1 MKIEQFLILIL
12 TFGFSLTISSQD
24 ASFYKKYADKGDE
37 AAMYKL
43 AECYLNGTGGVQQE
57 MNQASYWL
65 TKAAKKNY
73 APAQVKLAYCYI
85 YGAGVLKDNKL
96 AWELAQKAVKQ
107 KDAEGHYLT
116 AKMYKEGIYVPQN
129 WTCWFTSLSN
139 AARLGSSDAQ
149 ADLGITYL
157 YGNQEAN
164 IAQDLNMA
172 IYWLKKSVEQNNANG
187 NFFYGV
193 CYEYGAGVDKDE
205 KEAYKYYYTAAN
217 LGQPLAQCEIAT
229 AYLAGKNGF
238 DVNYQ
243 EALKYINAAVEQN
256 CPKAYKLMGDIY
268 YYGLGMTEDNNK
280 AAEWYTKAS
289 DAGDTSACTQ
299 LAEMYIRGVG
309 VTEDKYKG
317 YILYKKAADV
327 DDVNGL
333 GGLGLCYENGYG
345 ITKNTITAI
354 SYYKK
359 AAEKGD
365 NFSLYRL
372 YLLYRDGNGIG
383 KDTDIAIQYL
393 RQAADNGYND
403 AVYRLGLE
411 YLTGEVLHE
420 EPIAARN
427 YMTKAADNGMTFA
440 AGVIGTLYYS
450 GIEGFGKDYDKAFK
464 YLYQAIQSPNEFGDN
479 LLSEVY
485 RDIAACYRFGRGTEV
500 NHSLA
505 SYYTE
510 QAAKYGD
517 KGSVRAVKDLMR

>member
-12 TFGFSLTISSQD
+12 TMGFSLTISAQD
-24 ASFYKKYADKGDE
+24 ASFYKKYADKGDK

-139 AARLGSSDAQ
+139 AASLGSSDAQ

-164 IAQDLNMA
+164 IAQDLNLA
-172 IYWLKKSVEQNNANG
+172 IYWLKKSVDQDNAKG
-187 NFFYGV
+187 NYFYGV

-205 KEAYKYYYTAAN
+205 EKAYKYYYTAAN
-217 LGQPLAQCEIAT
+217 LGQPLGQCNIAEV
-229 AYLAGKNGF
+229 YLSGTKGF
-238 DVNYQ
+238 EVNYQ
-243 EALKYINAAVEQN
+243 EAYKYVNAAIEQN
-256 CPKAYKLMGDIY
+256 CPNAYKIMGDIY
-268 YYGLGMTEDNNK
+268 YYGLGTTEDNNK

-289 DAGDTSACTQ
+289 DAGDTSASVQ
-299 LAEMYIRGVG
+299 LADMYIHGIG
-309 VTEDKYKG
+309 VTKNEYKG
-317 YILYKKAADV
+317 YMLYKAGADA
-327 DDVNGL
+327 DDINAI
-333 GGLGLCYENGYG
+333 GGLGFCYENGYG
-345 ITKNTITAI
+345 VTKNIATAI

-359 AAEKGD
+359 AAEKGH
-365 NFSLYRL
+365 NYSLYRL
-372 YLLYRDGNGIG
+372 YLLYRDGNGVS
-383 KDTDIAIQYL
+383 KDTNLAIQYL

-411 YLTGEVLHE
+411 YLMGEILHE
-420 EPIAARN
+420 EPMTAIK
-427 YMTKAADNGMTFA
+427 YMTNAADNGMTFA
-440 AGVIGTLYYS
+440 AGVLGIFYYS
-450 GIEGFGKDYDKAFK
+450 GQENVGKDYNKAFK
-464 YLYQAIQSPNEFGDN
+464 YLYQAIQSPKVFEED

-505 SYYTE
+505 AYYTE
-510 QAAKYGD
+510 LAAKYGD
-517 KGSVRAVKDLMR
+517 KGSISAVKNLMR